1 MKARGGT
8 EILME
13 GLSRHV
19 TPPADLKLIMTG
31 CNASD
36 LQDGYKYVL
45 WQLQNAD
52 VPITSCI
59 KDKEF
64 VDKISAVVYLSSW
77 QYERHRLV
85 HGIPFDKS
93 YVIRSAIEPIEYKKR
108 EGKTKLI
115 YTSTPWRG
123 LDLLLDS
130 FELLNRDD
138 IELEIYSSTTIYGDD
153 FYAKDYPE
161 FKVMFERA
169 ESMKNVNYHGY
180 ASNED
185 IRSALQTAHIFSYPN
200 NFEET
205 SCLSM
210 IEAGAAGCQMV
221 ATHYGVLPET
231 SNGWAELV
239 PLKESRES
247 MVKAFTEALNYAIDN
262 RNEDILKKQ
271 SDFFNEFYS
280 WERRKHEWN
289 RLIEKIYEV

>member
-13 GLSRHV
+13 GLSKYV
-19 TPPADLKLIMTG
+19 TPPQDLRLILTG
-31 CNASD
+31 AKAEE
-36 LQDGYKYVL
+36 LPEGYKYIL

-52 VPITSCI
+52 VPITACV
-59 KDKEF
+59 KDEEF
-64 VDKISAVVYLSSW
+64 MKKISAVVFLSSW

-85 HGIPFDKS
+85 HGIPLDKS
-93 YVIRSAIEPIEYKKR
+93 HVIRSAIEPIEYKKR

-123 LDLLLDS
+123 LDLLLDC

-138 IELEIYSSTTIYGDD
+138 VELDVYSSTTIYGDD

-161 FKVMFERA
+161 FQVMFDRA
-169 ESMKNVNYHGY
+169 RSMKNVNYMGY

-185 IRSALQTAHIFSYPN
+185 IRTALQSAHIFAYPN

-231 SNGWAELV
+231 SNGWANLV
-239 PLKESRES
+239 PLKESRET
-247 MVKAFTEALNYAIDN
+247 MVKAFTDSLNYTIDN
-262 RNEDILKKQ
+262 RDENILKKQ

-280 WERRKHEWN
+280 WEKRKHEWN
-289 RLIEKIYEV
+289 RLIEEIYEL

>member
-13 GLSRHV
+13 GLQKHV
-19 TPPADLKLIMTG
+19 SPPSDLRLILTG
-31 CNASD
+31 CEAKD
-36 LQDGYKYVL
+36 LEDGYKYIL

-52 VPITSCI
+52 VPITKCI

-64 VDKISAVVYLSSW
+64 VDKINAAVFLSSW

-85 HGIPFDKS
+85 HGIPFNKS
-93 YVIRSAIEPIEYKKR
+93 YVIRSAIEPIEFKKR

-130 FELLNRDD
+130 FELLDRDD
-138 IELEIYSSTTIYGDD
+138 VELDVYSSTTIYGDD

-161 FKVMFERA
+161 FQAMFDRA
-169 ESMKNVNYHGY
+169 KNMKNVNYKGY

-185 IRSALQTAHIFSYPN
+185 IRVALQQSHIFAYPN

-205 SCLSM
+205 SCLAM
-210 IEAGAAGCQMV
+210 IEAGAAGCQLV

-239 PLKESRES
+239 PLKEDKES
-247 MVKAFTEALNYAIDN
+247 MVKAFTDSLNYAIDN
-262 RNEDILKKQ
+262 RKEDTLKRQ

-280 WERRKHEWN
+280 WETRKHEWN
-289 RLIEKIYEV
+289 RLIDSIYEL

>member
-13 GLSRHV
+13 GLSKHV
-19 TPPADLKLIMTG
+19 TPPEDLKLILTG
-31 CNASD
+31 CKTED
-36 LQDGYKYVL
+36 LPDGYKYIL

-52 VPITSCI
+52 VPITACI
-59 KDKEF
+59 KDEEF
-64 VDKISAVVYLSSW
+64 VKKINAAVFLSSW

-85 HGIPFDKS
+85 HGIPLDKS
-93 YVIRSAIEPIEYKKR
+93 YIIRSAIEPIEYKKR

-123 LDLLLDS
+123 LDLLLDC

-138 IELEIYSSTTIYGDD
+138 VELDIYSSTIIYGDD

-161 FKVMFERA
+161 FQKMFDRA
-169 ESMKNVNYHGY
+169 KSMKNVNYMGY

-185 IRSALQTAHIFSYPN
+185 IRIALQSAHVFAYPN

-221 ATHYGVLPET
+221 ATHHGVLPET
-231 SNGWAELV
+231 SNGWANLV
-239 PLKESRES
+239 PLKNSRET
-247 MVKAFTEALNYAIDN
+247 MVKAFTDSLNYTIDN
-262 RNEDILKKQ
+262 RNEDLLKKQ

-280 WERRKHEWN
+280 WERRKHEWYK
-289 RLIEKIYEV
+289 LINDIYEL